1 MLDRLMKRETKEQA
15 DVRVQNGVAVIV
27 KEERSPTALLERT
40 EHLKALEELT
50 ERIPETNRPTISPDH
65 AEKLRKAGFHWVVY
79 SDTFV
84 PRFPYAAVV
93 SSSGRGTWSGV
104 FVRESDSGSER
115 QVIYTGDIPDFAIQ
129 RALIAKKLG
138 IEVITIHSAAVLPV
152 TLAASKV
159 DPVLVG
165 WLGGIHIAKNDPS
178 GPYRTDRDGIIPGI
192 VIALWDGDKEIAL

>member
-1 MLDRLMKRETKEQA
+1 MLDKLMKREIREQVA
-15 DVRVQNGVAVIV
+15 VQNGVAVIV
-27 KEERSPTALLERT
+27 REERSPTALLERT

-50 ERIPETNRPTISPDH
+50 ERIPETDRPTISPDQ

-84 PRFPYAAVV
+84 PRFPYAATVT
-93 SSSGRGTWSGV
+93 GRAGGWSGV
-104 FVRESDSGSER
+104 FVRDQGQDR
-115 QVIYTGDIPDFAIQ
+115 QVIYTGDMPDFAIQ

-138 IEVITIHSAAVLPV
+138 IEVITIHSAVLLPV
-152 TLAASKV
+152 TLAAPKV

-165 WLGGIHIAKNDPS
+165 WLSGLHIAKNDPS
-178 GPYRTDRDGIIPGI
+178 GPYRSDRGITPGI